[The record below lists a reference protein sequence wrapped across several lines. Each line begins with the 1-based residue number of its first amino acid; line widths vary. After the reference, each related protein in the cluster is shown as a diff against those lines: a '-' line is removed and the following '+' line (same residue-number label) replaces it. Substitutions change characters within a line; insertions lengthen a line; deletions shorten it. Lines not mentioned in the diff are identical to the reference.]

1 MSSDIYTRI
10 WESWTPSLPAWVST
24 AAGIPLYDLAA
35 LCSTATT
42 TQIENDAARTA
53 VGDATFE
60 DRVQRPDLV
69 LLCRAVAGVL
79 AHPDSVLC
87 QAVWQHM
94 PGASTPAGLAAAGY
108 TQGVNRIVAIV
119 ALVAPTLPVALAT
132 AVHILV
138 QRIPLVYARA
148 LAGAHAVAESL
159 LGLVDAAAPSLKLA
173 LHTSNSNVPQ
183 ARLRTL
189 GFPRVLSMYGM
200 YSPAL
205 AVAQLWG
212 EFLKSGFGLVGVA
225 VVAELVLYEDE
236 LTSSATSESCLQ
248 RLAMPQRLVLDADAL
263 LRSIH
268 TVLPRVSP
276 EILTSL
282 HAAVGDSV
290 ATAEP
295 EPSTPTH
302 SADTEADS
310 ELRALQAALRLPG
323 RATPGAGAGA
333 AVAPRTGAAP
343 PASSPSSTPKSPQV
357 KSHAVRR
364 VMQRRAGAGAGK
376 TAGPRPV
383 AARRASTTFDG
394 ASKLMAWVSKN
405 QHGPLPPGAKAG
417 RPGKSPT
424 GAGANL
430 TSSVERA
437 SGQAAARVAGSSSVP
452 TSTKQRPVS
461 THGEIDSAGTSRR
474 SSGTSRS
481 SAFPAGRSRVKQRSA
496 NRAGTLPNPRTA
508 GLATPHGQSNA
519 PGRFGAQAHRQS
531 ASMGGAMASMLP
543 KDWAAALDR
552 VQLSPADAPA
562 LLRQAHTMD
571 IQSANGSL
579 RYGAQHSARPA
590 AGRDSATAGS
600 TRAARPPQPTTPPT
614 SPPSGFETGRGFDG
628 VSPGRAGQV
637 QTSPEGTRA
646 VYNAVLPPAAA
657 SSPSY
662 NSAASPQHTRSESW
676 VQLGRSNRGTPLVY
690 GRESVAPV
698 LSADE
703 RRSPAAL
710 AAAFHR
716 ARAAVPTGR

>member
-1 MSSDIYTRI
+1 M
-10 WESWTPSLPAWVST
+10 PAWVST
-24 AAGIPLYDLAA
+24 ASGIPLYDLAA

-53 VGDATFE
+53 VGDDTFE
-60 DRVQRPDLV
+60 VRVQRPDLV

-79 AHPDSVLC
+79 AHPDSVLS

-94 PGASTPAGLAAAGY
+94 PDADTPAGLAAAGY

-200 YSPAL
+200 YSPAV

-236 LTSSATSESCLQ
+236 LTSSATSETCLQ
-248 RLAMPQRLVLDADAL
+248 RLAMPQRLVLDAAAL
-263 LRSIH
+263 LRSMR

-276 EILTSL
+276 ELLTCL

-295 EPSTPTH
+295 DPSTPTH
-302 SADTEADS
+302 SPDADADS

-323 RATPGAGAGA
+323 RATTGAAASAATAAVPRAGA
-333 AVAPRTGAAP
+333 APA
-343 PASSPSSTPKSPQV
+343 ASSPSSTPKSPQV

-364 VMQRRAGAGAGK
+364 VMQRRAGASGK

-424 GAGANL
+424 GASAGR
-430 TSSVERA
+430 TSSFERA
-437 SGQAAARVAGSSSVP
+437 TAQAAARVAGSSSVP
-452 TSTKQRPVS
+452 TSTKQRPTS
-461 THGEIDSAGTSRR
+461 AHTEIDPAGTSRR
-474 SSGTSRS
+474 SSGASRS
-481 SAFPAGRSRVKQRSA
+481 IAFPAGRSRVKQRSA
-496 NRAGTLPNPRTA
+496 GRAGTLPNPRTA
-508 GLATPHGQSNA
+508 SVATPHGQGNA
-519 PGRFGAQAHRQS
+519 PGQLGVQAHRQS
-531 ASMGGAMASMLP
+531 ASVGGAMASMLP

-571 IQSANGSL
+571 MQSANGSL
-579 RYGAQHSARPA
+579 RHGVQHSARPG
-590 AGRDSATAGS
+590 GRDRATAGS
-600 TRAARPPQPTTPPT
+600 ARAARPPQPTTPPT
-614 SPPSGFETGRGFDG
+614 SPPTGFESGRGFDG

-637 QTSPEGTRA
+637 RTSPEGTRA

-657 SSPSY
+657 STPSHSP
-662 NSAASPQHTRSESW
+662 AAPPQHARSESW